1 MDFEPTEEQEMMAA
15 AVHDLVS
22 ENFGPEYWREKEYEN
37 EFPTEY
43 WEALAEG
50 GWLGLVLP
58 EEYGGQG
65 LGALDLSLVIESIC
79 AAGAGAAGSWYYLL
93 TPVFGGLGIARHGT
107 EAQKERYL
115 PGIVDG
121 TLEFCMGLTEP
132 DAGTNTLAIET
143 RAERDGDEFVIN
155 GRKMWTSGA
164 DRADAMLLIT
174 RTKPLEA
181 VDRKTDGITLF
192 VVDMPADGVEIERIH
207 KLGYN
212 YSNTFQVFIDDLR
225 VHEAQVLGTLHDGW
239 RDMHDTINVE
249 RIVNAAG
256 AVGTGELVIDTAVEY
271 ANEREVFDEPIGAHQ
286 GIQFPLAKLKS
297 RLETARVLNHKA
309 AWQYDT
315 GRDYVPAM
323 NMAKYEAT
331 ETAFRAADQAM
342 QTHGGVGY
350 AREYDVERWW
360 RELRLLRIAPVTQQ
374 MALNYVGQ
382 HVLGLPRSYGNSG

>member
-1 MDFEPTEEQEMMAA
+1 MDFEPTEQQEMMAA

-22 ENFGPEYWREKEYEN
+22 ENFGPEYWRGKEYNN

-43 WEALAEG
+43 WEAMADG
-50 GWLGLVLP
+50 GWLGLMLP
-58 EEYGGQG
+58 EEYGGQA

-107 EAQKERYL
+107 VTQKERYL

-121 TLEFCMGLTEP
+121 SLEFCMGLTES

-143 RAERDGDEFVIN
+143 RAKRDGEDFVIN
-155 GRKMWTSGA
+155 GQKMWTSGA
-164 DRADAMLLIT
+164 DRADAMLLVT
-174 RTKPLEA
+174 RTKPLGE

-192 VVDMPADGVEIERIH
+192 VVDLPAEGIEIERIH

-225 VHEAQVLGTLHDGW
+225 VHESQILGTLHDGW
-239 RDMHDTINVE
+239 TDMHDTINVE

-271 ANEREVFDEPIGAHQ
+271 ANERKVFDQPIGAHQ

-331 ETAFRAADQAM
+331 ETAFEAADQAM

-350 AREYDVERWW
+350 SRDYDVERWW

-382 HVLGLPRSYGNSG
+382 HVLGLPRSY

>member
-1 MDFEPTEEQEMMAA
+1 MDFDPTEQQEMMAA
-15 AVHDLVS
+15 AVHELVS
-22 ENFGPEYWREKEYEN
+22 ENFGPEYWREKEYNN

-43 WEALAEG
+43 WEAMADG
-50 GWLGLVLP
+50 GWLGLMLP

-107 EAQKERYL
+107 ETQKERYL

-121 TLEFCMGLTEP
+121 SLEFCMGLTEP

-143 RAERDGDEFVIN
+143 RAEREGDEFVIN
-155 GRKMWTSGA
+155 GQKMWTSGA
-164 DRADAMLLIT
+164 DRADAMLLVT
-174 RTKPLEA
+174 RTKPLAE

-192 VVDMPADGVEIERIH
+192 IVDMPAEGVEIERIH

-225 VHEAQVLGTLHDGW
+225 VHESQILGTLHAGW
-239 RDMHDTINVE
+239 TDMHDTINVE

-271 ANEREVFDEPIGAHQ
+271 ANDREVFDQPIGAHQ

-315 GRDYVPAM
+315 GRDYVSAM

-331 ETAFRAADQAM
+331 ETAFQAADQAM

-350 AREYDVERWW
+350 SRDYDVERWW

-382 HVLGLPRSYGNSG
+382 HVLGLPRSY

>member
-1 MDFEPTEEQEMMAA
+1 MMAA